1 MAEYSDNM
9 EPELVET
16 VLNTP
21 VSIEAYCS
29 ASIAIDRGNKQR
41 QDNRRIERNIRTKYW

>member
-1 MAEYSDNM
+1 MAEYIDNM

-29 ASIAIDRGNKQR
+29 ASGAIDRRNKQH
-41 QDNRRIERNIRTKYW
+41 QDDLSIERDIRTKYW